1 MNEPI
6 LKENINRFTLFPLDP
21 KYTDI
26 WELYKKSIANIWTV
40 EEVDFSNDYNDFV
53 KLKEPEQFFIKKV
66 LAFFAA
72 SDGIVNE
79 NLVLNFYN
87 EIQISEIRQLYATQ
101 IYIEAI
107 HNECYSLLIDT
118 LIKDTAEKNALLTS
132 VQHDATIIAKAAW
145 AQKWISNGSF
155 AERLIAFLV
164 VEGLF
169 FSASFCSIFWVK
181 NKGILKAL
189 TQSNEWISR
198 DEGLHAQTAVAIY
211 TNHLENKLD
220 TESIHTLFKEAVE
233 LECEF
238 VDDILKTP
246 LLGMNAKSMK
256 EYVKYIADY
265 WLVQLKVDKLYNIEC
280 PFDFMKKM
288 NIDVKEN
295 YFEVRVTNY
304 QATMKKTGL
313 SFSEDF

>member
-1 MNEPI
+1 METI
-6 LKENINRFTLFPLDP
+6 LKENPARFTLFPLDP

-26 WELYKKSIANIWTV
+26 WNLYKQSISNIWTV

-101 IYIEAI
+101 IFIEAI

-118 LIKDTAEKNALLTS
+118 LIKNTDEKKILLTS
-132 VQHDATIIAKAAW
+132 VEHDPTIIKKANW
-145 AQKWISNGSF
+145 AQKWITNGKF

-164 VEGLF
+164 VEGIF

-181 NKGILKAL
+181 NKGILKGL

-198 DEGLHAQTAVAIY
+198 DEGLHAQTAVAIW
-211 TNHLENKLD
+211 NHLDNKLNQD
-220 TESIHTLFKEAVE
+220 TIENIFKEAVD

-238 VDDILKTP
+238 VDSILMTP

-256 EYVKYIADY
+256 DYVKYVADY
-265 WLVQLKVDKLYNIEC
+265 WLVQLKFQKIYNVEC

-295 YFEVRVTNY
+295 YFEVKVTNY
-304 QATMKKTGL
+304 QSAMKKTEL
-313 SFSEDF
+313 SFSEEF